1 MISDALNFSLC
12 FAPTSLIKKE
22 PLSFDTGEYN
32 KTTWCVSVAL
42 PFNLQYKEKLN
53 LKLKVFS

>member
-12 FAPTSLIKKE
+12 VAPTSLIKKE

-53 LKLKVFS
+53 LKLKVLS